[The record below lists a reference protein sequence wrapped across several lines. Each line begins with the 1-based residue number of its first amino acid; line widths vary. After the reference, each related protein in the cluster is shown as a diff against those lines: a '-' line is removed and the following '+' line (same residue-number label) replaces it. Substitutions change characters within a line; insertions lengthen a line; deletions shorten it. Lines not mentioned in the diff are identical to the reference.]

1 MPPRPASVAQLQRS
15 QYAAQ
20 KRATTRDQRQAML
33 LGRLRGVRVPMMPG
47 AVVKDPLP
55 GMQAPVAAAPAEGV
69 IYSDGPMDRF
79 TGAHESAHLLERL
92 MTDRD
97 KARFMRVM
105 GQPRGQWEVGTSGA
119 MGPESTGYRNSGGE
133 RFADLAAMLA
143 VDHDPRGNRVIGGYL
158 DTADMPSRR
167 RLLRFGRSLER
178 FGARHDLPEY
188 VRPRR

>member
-1 MPPRPASVAQLQRS
+1 MAPRPHSVAQ
-15 QYAAQ
+15 QYRAQQSAAR
-20 KRATTRDQRQAML
+20 RAQRQAML
-33 LGRLRGVRVPMMPG
+33 IGRLQGVRVPMMPG
-47 AVVKDPLP
+47 AQVKDPLP
-55 GMQAPVAAAPAEGV
+55 GMQTPVAADPANGI

-97 KARFMRVM
+97 KARFMRLT
-105 GQPRGQWEVGTSGA
+105 RSDQWDVGTSGA
-119 MGPESTGYRNSGGE
+119 MGPETTGYRRSGSE

-143 VDHDPRGNRVIGGYL
+143 IDHDPRGNRVIGGYL

-188 VRPRR
+188 VRPRRG